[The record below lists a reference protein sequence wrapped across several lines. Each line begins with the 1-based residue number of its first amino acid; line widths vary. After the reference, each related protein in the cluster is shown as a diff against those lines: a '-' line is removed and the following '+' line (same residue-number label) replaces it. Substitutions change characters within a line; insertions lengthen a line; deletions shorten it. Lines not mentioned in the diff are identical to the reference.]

1 MIKTRRTKRTF
12 SPEFKL
18 EAIEQVVKYQRDVRE
33 VAQAFEL
40 NPDHLRKWIRLY
52 KQEIQ
57 GIESA
62 GNAITPEQREI
73 QQLKAQIKRLEMEK
87 EIPKAGCRADERNS
101 REIIALITRLKAKW
115 PVRSLCRLWGIHRSV
130 YYAQV
135 KRPVKVQRIELRSR
149 VRAFHALSRGATGS
163 RTISQMLRQSGVDA
177 GRWLAR
183 RLMQECG
190 LASRQPVKHR
200 YRVNEDNSPALPN
213 LLNRQ
218 FNPAAPNRAWC
229 GDISFIR
236 LQDKWCYLALVVDL
250 YSRRIIGSALS
261 LIADADLVCRALRNA
276 LETRPRDGRVLFHSD
291 QGVQYKSN
299 KYRRLLWHYGVMQS
313 MSRRGNCLDN
323 SPMERVFRS
332 LKSEWLPKGGYD
344 DFSHAVRDINQ
355 WINGYY
361 NVYRPHTNNGGL
373 PPCLHEEK
381 WKQVIPVS

>member
-1 MIKTRRTKRTF
+1 M
-12 SPEFKL
+12 
-18 EAIEQVVKYQRDVRE
+18 QV
-33 VAQAFEL
+33 L
-40 NPDHLRKWIRLY
+40 CHLF
-52 KQEIQ
+52 
-57 GIESA
+57 
-62 GNAITPEQREI
+62 
-73 QQLKAQIKRLEMEK
+73 
-87 EIPKAGCRADERNS
+87 
-101 REIIALITRLKAKW
+101 
-115 PVRSLCRLWGIHRSV
+115 GIHRSV

-135 KRPVKVQRIELRSR
+135 KHPVNVQRIALRSR
-149 VRAFHALSRGATGS
+149 VRALHALSRGAAGS
-163 RTISQMLRQSGVDA
+163 RAISQMLRQSGVDA

-190 LASRQPVKHR
+190 LTSRQPVKHR
-200 YRVNEDNSPALPN
+200 YRINEGDSPALPN

-218 FNPAAPNRAWC
+218 FNPAAPNRVWC

-236 LQDKWCYLALVVDL
+236 LQDRWCYLALVVDL

-261 LIADADLVCRALRNA
+261 LTADADLVCRALRNA
-276 LETRPRDGRVLFHSD
+276 LETRPRNERLLFHSD

-299 KYRRLLWHYGVMQS
+299 KYRKLLWRYGVMQS

-332 LKSEWLPKGGYD
+332 LKSEWLPKGGYG

-373 PPCLHEEK
+373 SPYLHEEK